1 MEGDSLTTAIQ
12 KYETVQDI
20 PNHHAVQ
27 FSDINSL
34 LLH

>member
-1 MEGDSLTTAIQ
+1 MEGDSLTKVIK

-27 FSDINSL
+27 FSYINSL
-34 LLH
+34 LLR